1 MLRHILQAAEPKA
14 VDVVSQDT
22 FLYWGAF
29 VTLFLFLA
37 FILTVRQIF
46 ENHLAEKQE
55 RLRKEQE
62 MREVAESNSG
72 L

>member
-1 MLRHILQAAEPKA
+1 M
-14 VDVVSQDT
+14 SQDT

-46 ENHLAEKQE
+46 ENHLAEKEE